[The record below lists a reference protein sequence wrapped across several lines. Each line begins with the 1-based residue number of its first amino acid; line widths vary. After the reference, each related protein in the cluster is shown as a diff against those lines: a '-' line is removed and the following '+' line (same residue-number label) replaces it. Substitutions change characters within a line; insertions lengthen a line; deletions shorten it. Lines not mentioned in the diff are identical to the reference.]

1 MDPQTTTCPPD
12 LMTLIIELR
21 PTLMRR
27 AQRLV
32 GAADAEDLF
41 QDACERAIANA
52 ATFQPGTNA
61 HAWLARII
69 NNLAVDRWRR
79 DWRRVCDPRAIE
91 ALSVPPAQEREPAPD
106 WHGLTV
112 EDVRA
117 AATRLPAPYREAFRL
132 SLDERL
138 NHDDI
143 AARLGV
149 KPATV
154 GTRLFRARARLR
166 TTLETVARERRSPR
180 EATIHALKPR
190 QPAAP
195 TQRAVTEARA
205 TA

>member
-1 MDPQTTTCPPD
+1 MNPQPLAPCPE
-12 LMTLIIELR
+12 LMTLIVDLR
-21 PTLMRR
+21 PSLLRR

-32 GAADAEDLF
+32 GSADAEDLL

-52 ATFQPGTNA
+52 ATYEPGTNA
-61 HAWLARII
+61 NAWLGRII

-91 ALSVPPAQEREPAPD
+91 ALSVPPPQEREPAPD

-117 AATRLPAPYREAFRL
+117 AAKRLPMPYREAFRL
-132 SLDERL
+132 SLEEGL

-166 TTLETVARERRSPR
+166 TTLQALVEQRRNVP
-180 EATIHALKPR
+180 ATIHPLQPR
-190 QPAAP
+190 RPAPVAHRSAP
-195 TQRAVTEARA
+195 EARA
-205 TA
+205 SA